1 MRRHQIHR
9 TPVFRHFIRHCC
21 TKRFFLCDCIFFC
34 LCFPL
39 LKSCSNVFFTVD
51 KKHSGF
57 LQTKG
62 IFFLCE
68 WLEFHFDQNSN
79 LVWSWGGL
87 KCPASKTVLFNGS
100 DIIYYGRKQGLNKA
114 KMFNQQVQMPLF
126 SFANRL
132 CHHPQFQTPLTWA
145 FTLPKYSWFNM
156 VGDINLSLFL
166 WQMLL
171 IDHYWRIQISSV
183 PNFLVSKFR
192 IPLQLATALNSFQTF
207 DVILSFCVA

>member
-1 MRRHQIHR
+1 MRHQIHC

-21 TKRFFLCDCIFFC
+21 TKRFFLCDCIFVC

-39 LKSCSNVFFTVD
+39 LKSCSNVFNCKEETLRFFC
-51 KKHSGF
+51 KQKAF
-57 LQTKG
+57 
-62 IFFLCE
+62 FFLCE

-79 LVWSWGGL
+79 LVWSWVDR
-87 KCPASKTVLFNGS
+87 KCPASKTFLFYGP
-100 DIIYYGRKQGLNKA
+100 DIIQLWQKTW
-114 KMFNQQVQMPLF
+114 NQQSKDVQSTVQMPLF